1 MVRSLPLRS
10 GFFATPQL
18 TPAEELE
25 LLTWGRSL
33 VPELLHH
40 DAEWTIVQEKKDVTI
55 LEDRQK
61 GGLTYSVKSLAT
73 VKASLDDVMDMF
85 ITASTVEFRGLMQ
98 MELREHFADSAVL
111 YHREQNDAESL
122 SIKWVAMRN
131 KKTSI
136 NPMAQHADFCLL
148 EYAGVVGQDVLGGD
162 PDKPL
167 GVCLFES
174 IEQLE
179 CPSLLESH
187 KLERGSISKCG
198 YIFRPREEGTV
209 DAHFVCSIRQPPN
222 QRSKR
227 RLNRTLLLHWAES
240 VGLIEEY
247 ISRKRISRELTMRRS
262 PNWVNDKDRHC
273 CHLCLKTFT
282 NTRRK
287 HHCRACGE
295 IICRHCSLYKAVDL
309 QSVGVT
315 TLRVCK
321 ACMDGTRAE
330 KEAASSR
337 SSAEVTLPSGVNEDK
352 LRDAV
357 EEYALALPSQQV
369 STVPDLVGI
378 AWLRQVAQRDPSKK
392 EMVAKLMERL
402 RFEDDE
408 RHTFDHD
415 TSGQVDIYDTLS
427 D

>member
-25 LLTWGRSL
+25 LLSWGRSL

-85 ITASTVEFRGLMQ
+85 ITASTVEFRALMQ

-111 YHREQNDAESL
+111 YHREQNDAENL

-187 KLERGSISKCG
+187 RLERGSISKCG

-321 ACMDGTRAE
+321 ACMDGTQ
-330 KEAASSR
+330 SR
-337 SSAEVTLPSGVNEDK
+337 
-352 LRDAV
+352 
-357 EEYALALPSQQV
+357 
-369 STVPDLVGI
+369 
-378 AWLRQVAQRDPSKK
+378 
-392 EMVAKLMERL
+392 ER
-402 RFEDDE
+402 
-408 RHTFDHD
+408 
-415 TSGQVDIYDTLS
+415 SCVVKIVD
-427 D
+427 